1 MSDDKPIERKSIG
14 DVIKEDARETGK
26 QLGTKL
32 RATWSRPVYLLF
44 VILGAAIGLAANQIM
59 RRVLDSMLQE
69 PQVVQLDS
77 ELQAAST
84 ELQASAEEIK
94 SLVADLGRRAVADPA
109 MKQEFD
115 VLQARLIGLTVLVAK
130 ASAQTEKVAVISEA
144 LREDWQRNKQIVD
157 RKIDSVPDLVLGS
170 GDAVRVCNGL
180 ASVGVLATDP
190 TAGTA
195 QVKVKDWTY
204 LMKPA
209 QQVPL
214 AGGAWIDFIGLDGD
228 NAQLQVGCP

>member
-1 MSDDKPIERKSIG
+1 MSDETPTERKSIG
-14 DVIKEDARETGK
+14 DVIRRDARETKK

-32 RATWSRPVYLLF
+32 RATRSRPVYLVF
-44 VILGAAIGLAANQIM
+44 GIVGAAIGLVANQFM
-59 RRVLDSMLQE
+59 EHVLDSMLEE

-84 ELQASAEEIK
+84 ELQESADEIK
-94 SLVADLGRRAVADPA
+94 SLVADLGRRAAADPA
-109 MKQEFD
+109 LKQEFD
-115 VLQARLIGLTVLVAK
+115 VLQARLIGLTTLVAIT
-130 ASAQTEKVAVISEA
+130 AAQTEKVAVISQA
-144 LREDWQRNKQIVD
+144 LREDWQRNRQIVD
-157 RKIDSVPDLVLGS
+157 RKIDSVPDMVLGS

-180 ASVGVLATDP
+180 ASVGVIATDP
-190 TAGTA
+190 TAGTV

-204 LMKPA
+204 LVKPA